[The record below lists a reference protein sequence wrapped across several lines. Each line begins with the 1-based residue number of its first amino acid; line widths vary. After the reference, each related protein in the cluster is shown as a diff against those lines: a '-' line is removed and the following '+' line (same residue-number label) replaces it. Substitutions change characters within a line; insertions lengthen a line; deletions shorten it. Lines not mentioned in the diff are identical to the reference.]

1 MAVTQTVQID
11 KALFYDL
18 CARYVPDWRKIY
30 EPKLSDREVSKHL
43 EHKLNAMA
51 ARAEYTQNL
60 SDRNK
65 K

>member
-1 MAVTQTVQID
+1 MATVQID
-11 KALFYDL
+11 KALFFDL
-18 CARYVPDWRKIY
+18 CARYVPDWRKVY
-30 EPKLSDREVSKHL
+30 GKPQLPDSEVAAQLERKLD
-43 EHKLNAMA
+43 AMA